1 MSLNYSIILP
11 LLKLLSGTASH
22 IDIRF
27 EFCLCGLER
36 AGRRLRE
43 EMRTRDRDTILRA
56 MMMAAHFLNTE
67 QGENNHD
74 EQRKE
79 ERAIEMPMQRKN
91 QVKSTEGLTNR
102 WEGGN
107 ECKEDSAGRAGVS

>member
-1 MSLNYSIILP
+1 
-11 LLKLLSGTASH
+11 
-22 IDIRF
+22 
-27 EFCLCGLER
+27 
-36 AGRRLRE
+36 
-43 EMRTRDRDTILRA
+43 MRTRETILRA